1 MKLPSMPQRGGSVE
15 TTVRDIINYI
25 RATTVTS
32 VNGGILKETPNGTII
47 NVQKPG
53 VTSTSAATAC
63 PFGEIITVDDGT
75 YTRAISGGV
84 FLCGDKNFNVPYRGI
99 VLATSGSWLVQL
111 TLTGID
117 PATDDDDQVF
127 LSGIITASGTPAWG
141 TVAYTGTQNYTSNT
155 NPASPSGT
163 GTIVIPIGILVVAS
177 GAATLTPVGCGT
189 IEATQCGGI
198 LTHTRG

>member
-53 VTSTSAATAC
+53 VTSTSGATAC

-141 TVAYTGTQNYTSNT
+141 TVAYTGSESYTSNT

-163 GTIVIPIGILVVAS
+163 GTIVIPIDILVVAS
-177 GAATLTPVGCGT
+177 GAATLTPGGCGT

>member
-53 VTSTSAATAC
+53 VTSTSAANVCA
-63 PFGEIITVDDGT
+63 FGEIITVDDGT

-84 FLCGDKNFNVPYRGI
+84 FLCGDKTFNVPHRGI
-99 VLATSGSWLVQL
+99 VLATSGSWLVKL

-117 PATDDDDQVF
+117 PATDDDDQIF

-141 TVAYTGTQNYTSNT
+141 TVAYTGSESYTSNT
-155 NPASPSGT
+155 NPASPTGT

-177 GAATLTPVGCGT
+177 GAATLTPVGCGP

>member
-53 VTSTSAATAC
+53 VTSTSAANVCA
-63 PFGEIITVDDGT
+63 FGEIITVDDGT

-99 VLATSGSWLVQL
+99 ALATSGSWLVQL

-177 GAATLTPVGCGT
+177 GAATLTPGGCGP

>member
-53 VTSTSAATAC
+53 VTSTGATAC

-75 YTRAISGGV
+75 YTKAISGGL
-84 FLCGDKNFNVPYRGI
+84 FMCGDKNFNVPYRGI

-117 PATDDDDQVF
+117 PATDNDDQVF

-163 GTIVIPIGILVVAS
+163 GRIVIPIGILVVAS

>member
-1 MKLPSMPQRGGSVE
+1 MPQRGGSVE

-47 NVQKPG
+47 NVQKTG
-53 VTSTSAATAC
+53 VTSTSAANCA
-63 PFGEIITVDDGT
+63 FGEIITVDDGT

-99 VLATSGSWLVQL
+99 ALATSGSWLVQL

-141 TVAYTGTQNYTSNT
+141 TVDYTGSQNYTINT

-177 GAATLTPVGCGT
+177 GAATLTPVACGT

>member
-32 VNGGILKETPNGTII
+32 VNGGVLRETPNGTII

-63 PFGEIITVDDGT
+63 PFGEIITVADGT

-99 VLATSGSWLVQL
+99 VLATSGSWLVKL

-127 LSGIITASGTPAWG
+127 LSGIVTASGTPAWG
-141 TVAYTGTQNYTSNT
+141 TIAYTGSESYTSNT

-177 GAATLTPVGCGT
+177 GAATLTPVACGT

>member
-47 NVQKPG
+47 NLQKPG
-53 VTSTSAATAC
+53 VTSTSAANVCA
-63 PFGEIITVDDGT
+63 FGEIITVDDGT

-84 FLCGDKNFNVPYRGI
+84 FLCGDKTFNVPHRGI
-99 VLATSGSWLVQL
+99 VLATSGSWLVKL

-117 PATDDDDQVF
+117 PATDDDDQIF

-141 TVAYTGTQNYTSNT
+141 TVAYTGSESYTSNT

-163 GTIVIPIGILVVAS
+163 GTIVIPIGILVIAS
-177 GAATLTPVGCGT
+177 GSATLTPVGCGT

>member
-15 TTVRDIINYI
+15 TTVRDIINSI

-47 NVQKPG
+47 NLQKPG
-53 VTSTSAATAC
+53 VTSTSAANVCA
-63 PFGEIITVDDGT
+63 FGEIITVDDGT

-84 FLCGDKNFNVPYRGI
+84 FLCGDKTFNVPHRGI
-99 VLATSGSWLVQL
+99 VLATSGSWLVKL

-117 PATDDDDQVF
+117 PATDDDDQIF

-141 TVAYTGTQNYTSNT
+141 TVAYTGSESYTSNT

-163 GTIVIPIGILVVAS
+163 GTIVIPIGILVIAS
-177 GAATLTPVGCGT
+177 GSATLTPVGCGT

>member
-53 VTSTSAATAC
+53 VTATSGATAC

-141 TVAYTGTQNYTSNT
+141 TVAYTGSESYTSNT

>member
-53 VTSTSAATAC
+53 VTSTGATAC

-99 VLATSGSWLVQL
+99 VLATSGSWLVEL
-111 TLTGID
+111 TLTGITL
-117 PATDDDDQVF
+117 ATDDDDQVF
-127 LSGIITASGTPAWG
+127 LSGITTASGTPAWG

-163 GTIVIPIGILVVAS
+163 GTIVIPIGILVIAS

-189 IEATQCGGI
+189 IEATQCAGI

>member
-53 VTSTSAATAC
+53 VTSTSAANVCA
-63 PFGEIITVDDGT
+63 FGEIITVDDGT

-84 FLCGDKNFNVPYRGI
+84 FLCGDKTFNVPHRGI
-99 VLATSGSWLVQL
+99 VLATSGSWLVKL

-117 PATDDDDQVF
+117 PATDDDDQIF

-141 TVAYTGTQNYTSNT
+141 TVAYTGSESYTSNT
-155 NPASPSGT
+155 NPASPTGT

>member
-47 NVQKPG
+47 NLQKPG
-53 VTSTSAATAC
+53 VTSTSAANVCA
-63 PFGEIITVDDGT
+63 FGEIITVDDGT

-84 FLCGDKNFNVPYRGI
+84 FLCGDKTFNVPHRGI
-99 VLATSGSWLVQL
+99 VLATSGSWLVKL

-117 PATDDDDQVF
+117 PATDDDDQIF

-141 TVAYTGTQNYTSNT
+141 TVAYTGSESYTSNT